1 MVLGL
6 TDKVSDI
13 ALAEIVGDALMIA
26 IIFFWRS
33 EISAVVISPTSCA
46 VL

>member
-13 ALAEIVGDALMIA
+13 ALAEIVGDAC
-26 IIFFWRS
+26 IILSIFS
-33 EISAVVISPTSCA
+33 
-46 VL
+46 